1 MVRAGLKVVGVTVAL
16 MAQLGCMEVQT
27 TLTLAPDGSGSLSVF
42 TLLQRKFLDIMEDSG
57 KKDEIEKNLASAM
70 PNALSDERRA
80 KLAEAG
86 LGLSK
91 LGVEESEAGVSW
103 NLGVT
108 FREPASLAADLTGE
122 GKGNATP
129 SLWIYDLGGGKYELH
144 MKNDALESKGLLDA
158 PAGEEA
164 PKKASKKKKDPSK
177 NMDFLKDLLETMMDF
192 KMGVE
197 ITVPGSVVS
206 AAPEM
211 GLTVSGS
218 TASWSL
224 SGATMM
230 GEIGGEPSGESP
242 AKQERVVVFQMAEG
256 QSLPASVITAI
267 SVQGPA
273 SEPAPEPAPAV
284 TPGQGG

>member
-1 MVRAGLKVVGVTVAL
+1 MMRAGLKIAGVAVAL

-27 TLTLAPDGSGSLSVF
+27 TLTLAADGSGSLSVF

-57 KKDEIEKNLASAM
+57 KKDEIEKNLASSM

-91 LGVEESEAGVSW
+91 LGVEETEAGVSW

-122 GKGNATP
+122 GKADSTP

-144 MKNDALESKGLLDA
+144 MKSDALESKGLLDTPA
-158 PAGEEA
+158 PEDK
-164 PKKASKKKKDPSK
+164 PKKGSKKKDPSK
-177 NMDFLKDLLETMMDF
+177 NMDILKDLLETMVDF
-192 KMGVE
+192 KLGVE

-206 AAPEM
+206 AAPEL
-211 GLTVSGS
+211 GLTVAGA
-218 TASWSL
+218 TATWSL
-224 SGATMM
+224 TGATMM
-230 GEIGGEPSGESP
+230 GEMGGTPNAEGP

-256 QSLPASVITAI
+256 QSLPASAITA
-267 SVQGPA
+267 
-273 SEPAPEPAPAV
+273 APEPTNPV
-284 TPGQGG
+284 EPGQGG